1 MSVAN
6 FIPVIW
12 SAMILENLRKNLVYG
27 GLCNRNYQG
36 NVTAGNAVKINSIG
50 PVAVRNYERT
60 NTTDA
65 LTDATQNLLIDQ
77 QKYFQFEVDDVDAA
91 QANAPLVQAAMSEA
105 GYAMADAIDQFIAG
119 KHTEAG
125 ITSNLGTDSTAIEI
139 NAGNVLD
146 YLRLVS
152 QMMTEN
158 SVPTGGRWMV
168 IPPWFETKIKKA
180 AQNIIT
186 MNEQIVRTGYIGSIE
201 GFDLFVSNN
210 VKGVSATT
218 FNKILAGNNSSI
230 TLAQQ
235 IEKTETLRVE
245 GSFGDVIRGLSV
257 YGAKVVRANT
267 LACLTASFKAD
278 S

>member
-1 MSVAN
+1 MSVSN

-12 SAMILENLRKNLVYG
+12 SAVILENLRKNLVYG

-36 NVTAGNAVKINSIG
+36 NVTAGNTVKINSIG
-50 PVAVRNYERT
+50 PVAVRSYVKS
-60 NTTDA
+60 NTTDT
-65 LTDATQNLLIDQ
+65 LNDSTQNLLIDQ

-91 QANAPLVQAAMSEA
+91 QANVGLVQAAMSEA
-105 GYAMADAIDQFIAG
+105 GYATADAVDQFIAS

-125 ITSNLGTDSTAIEI
+125 ITTNLGTDSTAIEI
-139 NAGNVLD
+139 TAGNVLD

-152 QMMTEN
+152 QKMTEN
-158 SVPTGGRWMV
+158 NVPTGGRWMV
-168 IPPWFETKIKKA
+168 IPAWFETKVKKA

-186 MNEQIVRTGYIGSIE
+186 MNQDIVRTGYIGTIE
-201 GFDLFVSNN
+201 GFNLFVSNN
-210 VKGVSATT
+210 VPGATATT
-218 FNKILAGNNSSI
+218 FNKILAGNNSTI

-257 YGAKVVRANT
+257 YGAKVIRANT
-267 LACLTASFKAD
+267 LACLTASYKAD
-278 S
+278 